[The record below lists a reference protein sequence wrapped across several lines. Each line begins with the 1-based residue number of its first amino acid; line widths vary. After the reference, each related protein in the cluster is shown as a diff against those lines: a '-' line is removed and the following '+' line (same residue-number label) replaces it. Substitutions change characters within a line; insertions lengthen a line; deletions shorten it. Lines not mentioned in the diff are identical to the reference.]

1 MKWSEMQNRIVLL
14 QEAVSLLI
22 LEGKR
27 RLDTFLGDN
36 QYSKLDPKINIIY
49 AKLQIQLEQS
59 IRN

>member
-1 MKWSEMQNRIVLL
+1 MQNRIILL
-14 QEAVSLLI
+14 QEAVSLFI

-49 AKLQIQLEQS
+49 AELQIQLEQS

>member
-1 MKWSEMQNRIVLL
+1 MQNRIVLL

-22 LEGKR
+22 LEGKWK
-27 RLDTFLGDN
+27 LDTFLDDN

>member
-1 MKWSEMQNRIVLL
+1 MQNRIVLL

-36 QYSKLDPKINIIY
+36 QYFKLDPKINIIY